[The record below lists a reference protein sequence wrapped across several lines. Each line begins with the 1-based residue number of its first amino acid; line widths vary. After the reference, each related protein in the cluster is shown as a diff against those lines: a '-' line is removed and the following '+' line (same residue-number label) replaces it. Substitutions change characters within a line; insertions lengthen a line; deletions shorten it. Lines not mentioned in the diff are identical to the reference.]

1 VRSLSREAPVPSVE
15 EWVVKIR
22 CDPRTSDE
30 DDVSDGRQPS
40 VCSVT
45 FADRDN
51 KSPQQPVYRVDWYRC
66 RLPSLVNGV

>member
-1 VRSLSREAPVPSVE
+1 M
-15 EWVVKIR
+15 
-22 CDPRTSDE
+22 
-30 DDVSDGRQPS
+30 SDGRQPS

-66 RLPSLVNGV
+66 RLPSLVHGSLNVSIVATGDTQMMGDGRVTSPLGVQ